1 MKASMHN
8 GREGSGKHNDRTFLQ
23 GKSEQDRQEMAPH
36 IDPDMTAK
44 NRTWR
49 IGHKDKGWLSGAGG
63 DIEAAERAY
72 YKKAYSA
79 AQEAKNARYRAQR
92 HPERCRST
100 DDLYTGKLTRPEEQ
114 ILQIG
119 SKDDQV
125 SPETFYACMKDYVK
139 GIEDWNRAHGRH
151 MKVLSI
157 AIHFDESTPH
167 AHIRRVWEY
176 DGRDG
181 RAIGQD
187 KALEAAGVPLPD
199 PDKPKGRHNNRK
211 MTFDREMR
219 DMWLDICERHGLN
232 IDREPVPD
240 MRHKDKADFIR
251 DQIAQEIQQGR
262 AEVAAVW
269 EAYREADDERD
280 EMRRRAEEAWDGYK
294 EASEEFELMQENVDC
309 VREDLRKAQGDLERN
324 RGLLKQLRADIG
336 KYQARVDALRT
347 SIKMLSAA
355 EVAEIPEQVKTPLWG
370 LLGRDNVIISR
381 KMLDKLVKTAEVA
394 EKAAR
399 ETVALSA
406 EKRRIEREARA
417 EAKQLREQALA
428 QGQREARALV
438 DRAEEQAGSYYELR
452 KALDHYRR
460 LENRYPEH
468 FEAMDQAERE
478 RKNRHRSH
486 ELDR

>member
-1 MKASMHN
+1 MKAVMHN

-23 GKSEQDRQEMAPH
+23 GKSEQDQQDMAPH
-36 IDPDMTAK
+36 IDSDMTAM

-49 IGHKDKGWLSGAGG
+49 IGHKDKGWVSGAGG

-79 AQEAKNARYRAQR
+79 AQDAKNARYRAQR

-119 SKDDQV
+119 SKDDQI
-125 SPETFYACMKDYVK
+125 SPETFYACVKDYIK

-151 MKVLSI
+151 MRILSI
-157 AIHFDESTPH
+157 AIHFDEATPH

-176 DGRDG
+176 EGRDG
-181 RAIGQD
+181 RTIGQD

-199 PDKPKGRHNNRK
+199 PSKPKGRHNNRK
-211 MTFDREMR
+211 MTFDRDMR
-219 DMWLDICERHGLN
+219 DMWLDICERHGLD

-262 AEVAAVW
+262 DHIAAVW
-269 EAYREADDERD
+269 QD
-280 EMRRRAEEAWDGYK
+280 YK
-294 EASEEFELMQENVDC
+294 EASEEFELMQDNVDC
-309 VREDLRKAQGDLERN
+309 IREDLRKAQTDLKRD
-324 RGLLKQLRADIG
+324 RGLLTQIRAEVNRCKSQL
-336 KYQARVDALRT
+336 DALRT
-347 SIKMLSAA
+347 GVKMLSAA

-381 KMLDKLVKTAEVA
+381 QLLDRLVKTAELA
-394 EKAAR
+394 ENASR
-399 ETVALSA
+399 EVVNLSA
-406 EKRRIEREARA
+406 GRREIERKAKADAKLLLEQERAR
-417 EAKQLREQALA
+417 
-428 QGQREARALV
+428 GQREARALV

-452 KALDHYRR
+452 KAIDHYQR
-460 LENRYPEH
+460 LEKRYPEH
-468 FEAMDQAERE
+468 FEAMAQAERD
-478 RKNRHRSH
+478 RKHRHRSH
-486 ELDR
+486 DLER

>member
-1 MKASMHN
+1 MKAVMHN

-23 GKSEQDRQEMAPH
+23 GKSEQDQQDMAPH
-36 IDPDMTAK
+36 IDSDMTAM

-49 IGHKDKGWLSGAGG
+49 IGHKDKGWVSGAGG

-79 AQEAKNARYRAQR
+79 AQDAKNARYRAQR

-119 SKDDQV
+119 SKDDQI
-125 SPETFYACMKDYVK
+125 SPETFYACVKDYIK

-151 MKVLSI
+151 MRILSI
-157 AIHFDESTPH
+157 AIHFDEATPH

-176 DGRDG
+176 EGRDG
-181 RAIGQD
+181 RTIGQD

-199 PDKPKGRHNNRK
+199 PSKPKGRHNNRK
-211 MTFDREMR
+211 MTFDRDMR
-219 DMWLDICERHGLN
+219 DMWLDICERHGLD

-251 DQIAQEIQQGR
+251 DQIAHEIQQGR
-262 AEVAAVW
+262 DHIAAVW
-269 EAYREADDERD
+269 QD
-280 EMRRRAEEAWDGYK
+280 YK
-294 EASEEFELMQENVDC
+294 EASEEFELMQDNVDC
-309 VREDLRKAQGDLERN
+309 IREDLRKAQTDLKRD
-324 RGLLKQLRADIG
+324 RGLLTQIRAEVNRCKSQL
-336 KYQARVDALRT
+336 DALRT
-347 SIKMLSAA
+347 GVKMLSAA

-381 KMLDKLVKTAEVA
+381 QLLDRLVKTAELA
-394 EKAAR
+394 ENASR
-399 ETVALSA
+399 EVVNLSA
-406 EKRRIEREARA
+406 GRREIERKAKADAKLLLEQERAR
-417 EAKQLREQALA
+417 
-428 QGQREARALV
+428 GQREARALV

-452 KALDHYRR
+452 KAIDHYQR
-460 LENRYPEH
+460 LEKRYPEH
-468 FEAMDQAERE
+468 FEAMAQAERD
-478 RKNRHRSH
+478 RKHRHRSH
-486 ELDR
+486 DLER

>member
-1 MKASMHN
+1 MKAVMHN

-36 IDPDMTAK
+36 IDPDMTAM

-49 IGHKDKGWLSGAGG
+49 IGHKDEGWLSGAGG

-79 AQEAKNARYRAQR
+79 AQDAKNARYRAQR

-125 SPETFYACMKDYVK
+125 SPETFYACMRDYVK

-151 MKVLSI
+151 MRVLSI

-181 RAIGQD
+181 RTIGQD

-199 PDKPKGRHNNRK
+199 PSKPKGRHNNRK
-211 MTFDREMR
+211 MTFDRDMR
-219 DMWLDICERHGLN
+219 DMWLDICERHGLD

-251 DQIAQEIQQGR
+251 EQIAHEIQQGR
-262 AEVAAVW
+262 DQIAAVW
-269 EAYREADDERD
+269 QD
-280 EMRRRAEEAWDGYK
+280 YK
-294 EASEEFELMQENVDC
+294 EASEEFELMQDNVDGI
-309 VREDLRKAQGDLERN
+309 REDLRKAQTDLKRD
-324 RGLLKQLRADIG
+324 RGLLTQIRAEVNRCKSQL
-336 KYQARVDALRT
+336 DALRT
-347 SIKMLSAA
+347 GVKMLSAA

-381 KMLDKLVKTAEVA
+381 QLLDRLVKTAELA
-394 EKAAR
+394 ENASR
-399 ETVALSA
+399 EVVNLSA
-406 EKRRIEREARA
+406 GRREIERKAKADAKLLLEQERAR
-417 EAKQLREQALA
+417 
-428 QGQREARALV
+428 GQREARALV

-452 KALDHYRR
+452 KAIDHYQR
-460 LENRYPEH
+460 LEKRDPEH
-468 FEAMDQAERE
+468 FEAMAQAERD
-478 RKNRHRSH
+478 RKHRHRSH
-486 ELDR
+486 DLER

>member
-1 MKASMHN
+1 MKAVMHN

-23 GKSEQDRQEMAPH
+23 GKSEQDQQDMAPH
-36 IDPDMTAK
+36 IDSDMTAM

-49 IGHKDKGWLSGAGG
+49 IGHKDKGWVSGAGG

-79 AQEAKNARYRAQR
+79 AQDAKNARYRAQR

-119 SKDDQV
+119 SKDDQI
-125 SPETFYACMKDYVK
+125 SPETFYACVKDYIK

-151 MKVLSI
+151 MRILSI
-157 AIHFDESTPH
+157 AIHFDEATPH

-176 DGRDG
+176 EGRDG
-181 RAIGQD
+181 RTIGQD

-199 PDKPKGRHNNRK
+199 LSKPKGRHNNRK
-211 MTFDREMR
+211 MTFDRDMR
-219 DMWLDICERHGLN
+219 DMWLDICERHGLD

-262 AEVAAVW
+262 DHIAAVW
-269 EAYREADDERD
+269 QD
-280 EMRRRAEEAWDGYK
+280 YK
-294 EASEEFELMQENVDC
+294 EASEEFELMQDNVDC
-309 VREDLRKAQGDLERN
+309 IREDLRKAQTDLKRD
-324 RGLLKQLRADIG
+324 RGLLTQIRAEVNRCKSQL
-336 KYQARVDALRT
+336 DALRT
-347 SIKMLSAA
+347 GVKMLSAA

-381 KMLDKLVKTAEVA
+381 QLLDRLVKTAELA
-394 EKAAR
+394 ENASR
-399 ETVALSA
+399 EVVNLSA
-406 EKRRIEREARA
+406 GRREIERKAKADAKLLLEQERAR
-417 EAKQLREQALA
+417 
-428 QGQREARALV
+428 GQREARALV
-438 DRAEEQAGSYYELR
+438 DRAREQAGDYIDLR
-452 KALDHYRR
+452 REVDKYRK
-460 LENRYPEH
+460 LEDRYPEH
-468 FEAMDQAERE
+468 FAAMEHAEAERHRRKE
-478 RKNRHRSH
+478 RNLRTR
-486 ELDR
+486 D

>member
-1 MKASMHN
+1 MKAVMHN

-23 GKSEQDRQEMAPH
+23 GKSEQDQQDMAPH
-36 IDPDMTAK
+36 IDSDMTAM

-49 IGHKDKGWLSGAGG
+49 IGYKDKGWVSGAGG

-79 AQEAKNARYRAQR
+79 AQDAKNARYRAQR

-119 SKDDQV
+119 SKDDQI
-125 SPETFYACMKDYVK
+125 SPETFYACVKDYIK

-151 MKVLSI
+151 MRILSI
-157 AIHFDESTPH
+157 AIHFDEATPH

-176 DGRDG
+176 EGRDG
-181 RAIGQD
+181 RTIGQD

-199 PDKPKGRHNNRK
+199 PSKPKGRHNNRK
-211 MTFDREMR
+211 MTFDRDMR
-219 DMWLDICERHGLN
+219 DMWLDICERHGLD

-251 DQIAQEIQQGR
+251 DQIAHEIQQGR
-262 AEVAAVW
+262 DHIAAVW
-269 EAYREADDERD
+269 QD
-280 EMRRRAEEAWDGYK
+280 YK
-294 EASEEFELMQENVDC
+294 EASEEFELMQDNVDC
-309 VREDLRKAQGDLERN
+309 IREDLRKAQTDLKRD
-324 RGLLKQLRADIG
+324 RGLLTQIRAEVNRCKSQL
-336 KYQARVDALRT
+336 DALRT
-347 SIKMLSAA
+347 GVKMLSAA

-381 KMLDKLVKTAEVA
+381 QLLDRLVKTAELA
-394 EKAAR
+394 ENASR
-399 ETVALSA
+399 EVVNLSA
-406 EKRRIEREARA
+406 GRREIERKAKADAKLLLEQERAR
-417 EAKQLREQALA
+417 
-428 QGQREARALV
+428 GQREARALV

-452 KALDHYRR
+452 KAIDHYQR
-460 LENRYPEH
+460 LEKRYPEH
-468 FEAMDQAERE
+468 FEAMAQAERD
-478 RKNRHRSH
+478 RKHRHRSH
-486 ELDR
+486 DLER

>member
-36 IDPDMTAK
+36 IDPDMTAM

-151 MKVLSI
+151 MRVLSI

-269 EAYREADDERD
+269 
-280 EMRRRAEEAWDGYK
+280 DGYK

-324 RGLLKQLRADIG
+324 RGLLKQIRADIG
-336 KYQARVDALRT
+336 KYQARLDALRT

-406 EKRRIEREARA
+406 EKRRIERKARA
-417 EAKQLREQALA
+417 EAKQLREQAVA

-452 KALDHYRR
+452 KAIDYYQR
-460 LENRYPEH
+460 LEKRYPEH
-468 FEAMDQAERE
+468 FEAMDRAE
-478 RKNRHRSH
+478 KTRSRSRSQ
-486 ELDR
+486 EISR

>member
-1 MKASMHN
+1 MKAVMHN

-23 GKSEQDRQEMAPH
+23 GKSEQDQQDMAPH
-36 IDPDMTAK
+36 IDSDMTAM

-49 IGHKDKGWLSGAGG
+49 IGYKDKGWVSGAGG

-79 AQEAKNARYRAQR
+79 AQDAKNARYRAQR

-119 SKDDQV
+119 SKDDQI
-125 SPETFYACMKDYVK
+125 SPETFYACVKDYIK

-151 MKVLSI
+151 MRILSI
-157 AIHFDESTPH
+157 AIHFDEATPH
-167 AHIRRVWEY
+167 VHIRRVWEY
-176 DGRDG
+176 EGRDG
-181 RAIGQD
+181 RTIGQD

-199 PDKPKGRHNNRK
+199 PSKPKGRHNNRK
-211 MTFDREMR
+211 MTFDRDMR
-219 DMWLDICERHGLN
+219 DMWLDICERHGLD

-262 AEVAAVW
+262 DHIAAVW
-269 EAYREADDERD
+269 QD
-280 EMRRRAEEAWDGYK
+280 YK
-294 EASEEFELMQENVDC
+294 EASEEFELMQDNVDC
-309 VREDLRKAQGDLERN
+309 IREDLRKAQTDLKRD
-324 RGLLKQLRADIG
+324 RGLLTQIRAEVNRCKSQL
-336 KYQARVDALRT
+336 DALRT
-347 SIKMLSAA
+347 GVKMLSAA

-381 KMLDKLVKTAEVA
+381 QLLDRLVKTAELA
-394 EKAAR
+394 ENASR
-399 ETVALSA
+399 EVVNLSA
-406 EKRRIEREARA
+406 GRREIERKAKADAKLLLEQERAR
-417 EAKQLREQALA
+417 
-428 QGQREARALV
+428 GQREARALV

-452 KALDHYRR
+452 KAIDHYQR
-460 LENRYPEH
+460 LEKRYPEH
-468 FEAMDQAERE
+468 FEAMAQAERD
-478 RKNRHRSH
+478 RKHRHRSH
-486 ELDR
+486 DLER